1 MKTIRRIAVTVAL
14 IVVTVA
20 SAALVFAYID
30 YNREDAPPRRAPG
43 PNAVWLAHKWVGAL
57 QLPSAYRDLAAH
69 LIRHKITDGFFHVGP
84 LRADGTIDP
93 ARYPAAARLIQEM
106 RRHAPALR
114 VQAWIGQI
122 EKRGGGPLDL
132 ADPAVRQAVVATARQ
147 FLDLGFDG
155 IHYNIE
161 PSSGN
166 PHLLTL
172 LEATR
177 RVTRDR
183 GAVLSMATDEI
194 EPFPGLARLT
204 QAAGT
209 HAGFWTAAYH
219 RAVSSRVDQIAVM
232 MYDTGLPAD
241 WLYGTLVA
249 WETRR
254 ILALTPD
261 RVTVFVGVP
270 TYEENRLSF
279 RPGAENMRSG
289 LRGIRNGLAS
299 GATPNPFGV
308 AVYANWTTDAA
319 EWRRYRHD
327 WLGLRD

>member
-1 MKTIRRIAVTVAL
+1 MKTIRRIALAAVL
-14 IVVTVA
+14 ITATLA
-20 SAALVFAYID
+20 SAALLYAYID
-30 YNREDAPPRRAPG
+30 YNRDDAPPRRASG

-69 LIRHKITDGFFHVGP
+69 LKRHEITDGFFHVGP
-84 LRADGTIDP
+84 LRGDGTIDP
-93 ARYPAAARLIQEM
+93 ARYPAAGRLIQEM

-114 VQAWIGQI
+114 IQAWIGQV

-132 ADPAVRQAVVATARQ
+132 AKPAVRQAIVGTARQ

-172 LEATR
+172 LDETKRITR
-177 RVTRDR
+177 NR

-194 EPFPGLARLT
+194 EPLPGLAWLT
-204 QAAGT
+204 QVART

-219 RAVSSRVDQIAVM
+219 RAVSNRVDQVAVM

-249 WETRR
+249 WEARKV
-254 ILALTPD
+254 LALTPD
-261 RVTVFVGVP
+261 PVTVFIGVP

-279 RPGAENMRSG
+279 RPAAENMRSG
-289 LRGIRNGLAS
+289 LKGIRNGLAAGPVS
-299 GATPNPFGV
+299 RPLGV
-308 AVYANWTTDAA
+308 AIYANWTTDAS
-319 EWRRYRHD
+319 EWRRYRRD
-327 WLGLRD
+327 WLDLPD